1 MSKLL
6 EKLNNLE
13 LIHNQNN
20 LLNEKINKLKL
31 EKTYPDD
38 KKREI
43 LQQRKYKIQEDL
55 KQYSVNSNIIN
66 TTKNEEKIL
75 GLIPNLLVKDN
86 LECIDLLDIEEN
98 NNIELISSI
107 LNDNNNIL
115 SNISNNTNFVNFSS
129 DNTSSDNTSFDNTI
143 SDNIEIN
150 DRVIL
155 QLFESNSFQD
165 LNNNLKKINELVFR
179 NKIN

>member
-1 MSKLL
+1 MAL
-6 EKLNNLE
+6 
-13 LIHNQNN
+13 
-20 LLNEKINKLKL
+20 
-31 EKTYPDD
+31 
-38 KKREI
+38 
-43 LQQRKYKIQEDL
+43 QEDL

-129 DNTSSDNTSFDNTI
+129 DNTLRISEPTSPVQPTI
-143 SDNIEIN
+143 AIFI
-150 DRVIL
+150 I
-155 QLFESNSFQD
+155 
-165 LNNNLKKINELVFR
+165 
-179 NKIN
+179 